1 MKMFIIILSVVV
13 LLTLLLQSF
22 IIMSTNRTE
31 EQKYNIIHKYKDF
44 EIRFYPSAT
53 IATIN
58 SNAKN
63 YRDLSGP
70 GFRKLAGYIF
80 GGNEANTKIPM
91 TAPVQMD
98 INDSVSTMSFV
109 MPSAYTK
116 ENLPKPNDPNV
127 QIKNTSEEYLAVIR
141 FGGYA
146 SDKDLKFYSEKL
158 QNLLIENGI
167 TSIGNYRF
175 LGYNPPYQ
183 FINRRNEIIVSV
195 IWVENNTQPFS
206 GSSKSK

>member
-1 MKMFIIILSVVV
+1 MKMFIIILALII
-13 LLTLLLQSF
+13 LLTMLLQSF
-22 IIMSTNRTE
+22 IIMSTNKTE
-31 EQKYNIIHKYKDF
+31 EQKYSIIQRYKDF

-58 SNAKN
+58 SNAKT

-80 GGNEANTKIPM
+80 GGNESSTKISM
-91 TAPVQMD
+91 TSPVQMD
-98 INDSVSTMSFV
+98 INDTVSTMSFV

-116 ENLPKPNDPNV
+116 EKLPKPNDPNV
-127 QIKNTSEEYLAVIR
+127 QIKNTSDEYVAVIR

-158 QNLLIENGI
+158 QNLLKENGV
-167 TSIGNYRF
+167 TSFGNYRF
-175 LGYNPPYQ
+175 LGYNPPFQ
-183 FINRRNEIIVSV
+183 FFGRRNEIIVSV
-195 IWVENNTQPFS
+195 EWGEA
-206 GSSKSK
+206 K

>member
-1 MKMFIIILSVVV
+1 MKMFIIILAVVI

-22 IIMSTNRTE
+22 IIMSTNKTE
-31 EQKYNIIHKYKDF
+31 EQKYSIIQKYKDF

-58 SNAKN
+58 SNAKT
-63 YRDLSGP
+63 YRDLSSP

-80 GGNEANTKIPM
+80 GGNEANTKISM
-91 TAPVQMD
+91 TSPVQMD
-98 INDSVSTMSFV
+98 INDSVSTISFV
-109 MPSAYTK
+109 MPSAYKK

-127 QIKNTSEEYLAVIR
+127 QIKNTADEYVAVIR

-146 SDKDLKFYSEKL
+146 SDEDLKFYSEKL
-158 QNLLIENGI
+158 QNLLKENGI

-175 LGYNPPYQ
+175 LGYNPPFQ
-183 FINRRNEIIVSV
+183 FIGRRNEIIVSV
-195 IWVENNTQPFS
+195 EWGGGNN
-206 GSSKSK
+206 